1 MKIEKYDLW
10 NTVPGMCEEVPK
22 ITVFTPENKT
32 SRGGVVIFPGGAYAG
47 RAPHEGE
54 GYAKFLAEA
63 GLTAFVVDY
72 RVSPHRF
79 PCQLLDA
86 RRGLKF
92 ARFHAEKYG
101 IDKDKIAV
109 MGSSAGGHLAA
120 LVSTY
125 FDDIDIE
132 IEADDIEGEDFIP
145 NAQILCY
152 PVIRILGKGIAH
164 LGTGQNLLGVE
175 KHAIWG
181 EAFQP
186 DMLASQKTP
195 QAFIWHTAA
204 DDGVSVLN
212 SYTYAASLK
221 KSNVDV
227 EMHIFPHG
235 KHGLGTCVGDI
246 DKEEDAKILEH
257 DGQWTS
263 LLLNW
268 LRYIGF

>member
-1 MKIEKYDLW
+1 MKKEIFDLW
-10 NTVPGMCEEVPK
+10 NKVPGMCEEVPK
-22 ITVFTPENKT
+22 ITVYTPDEKKHK
-32 SRGGVVIFPGGAYAG
+32 GAVVIFPGGAYVG

-54 GYAKFLAEA
+54 GYAEFLTEA
-63 GLTAFVVDY
+63 GYIAFVVDY

-86 RRGLKF
+86 RRGVKF

-101 IDKDKIAV
+101 IDKNKIAV

-120 LVSTY
+120 LASTY
-125 FDDIDIE
+125 FKDVDCEVEQDE
-132 IEADDIEGEDFIP
+132 IEKEDFIP

-164 LGTGQNLLGVE
+164 LGSGRNLLGAE
-175 KHAIWG
+175 NHAIYG
-181 EAFQP
+181 EDFQP
-186 DMLASQKTP
+186 DMIANEKTP

-212 SYTYAASLK
+212 SYAYASALK
-221 KSNVDV
+221 KLNIDA

-235 KHGLGTCVGDI
+235 RHGLGACVNINKD
-246 DKEEDAKILEH
+246 EDAKILEH
-257 DGQWTS
+257 DAQWTG
-263 LLLNW
+263 LLTNW
-268 LRYIGF
+268 LEYIGF